1 MIATDDELE
10 MAAGEGKAPDSGLE
24 VPLSRLMDAVKE
36 SRRKL
41 TPWREQYIQL
51 WKEYVG
57 DFYGE
62 RANEKANPVNKMEQ
76 ATTIYLQQLAGNPP
90 RVNVFTRNRR
100 YRAGATKLGL
110 VMNSSLEDYRIHRAL
125 QRSVRNSLFGMGI
138 VKVGLK
144 SNGVKSIGGE
154 NVTTSTPFVE
164 SILLDDFVVD
174 MTASSFDT
182 AEYMGHKYRVSMKDA
197 IRNPEWDKRVRA
209 KLREQDNL
217 NVDEDG
223 NARLSEMS
231 GEADRGKLYKQVE
244 VWEVYVRSE
253 RKVVTYCEHYAGYPL
268 RVVDWEGPERGPY
281 HALFYNEVDGNVM
294 PLAPAATWI
303 HLHNFINSAMR
314 KLIRQAERAKSVGLA
329 PNMSNQNGGKD
340 ASTIMSA
347 SDGDVVAVESP
358 EAIQERNFGGI
369 DQSTFGFML
378 QCNQMFSTLAG
389 NLETLGGLSAQ
400 TDTATQDAILNQNSS
415 ERINAMRQKVA
426 LFTKG
431 VLTDLAFWMWTDP
444 TETYRAEID
453 SPVGPLEVQLTPEE
467 RQYDF
472 FENEIEIEPYSMVF
486 QTPQQRSQQLSQL
499 MMTTLL
505 PAQPILDAQGLSLDF
520 TQYIKMLAQYM
531 NLPEL
536 NDLVKSQGMSLNAN
550 ESAKPSERT
559 TPPVKVST
567 ENRVSKGAGG
577 MQGDESSMIQRLMAS
592 GRENRGG

>member
-1 MIATDDELE
+1 
-10 MAAGEGKAPDSGLE
+10 
-24 VPLSRLMDAVKE
+24 
-36 SRRKL
+36 
-41 TPWREQYIQL
+41 
-51 WKEYVG
+51 
-57 DFYGE
+57 
-62 RANEKANPVNKMEQ
+62 
-76 ATTIYLQQLAGNPP
+76 
-90 RVNVFTRNRR
+90 
-100 YRAGATKLGL
+100 
-110 VMNSSLEDYRIHRAL
+110 LEDYRIHRAL

-144 SNGVKSIGGE
+144 SNGVRNIGGE

-164 SILLDDFVVD
+164 SILLDDYVVD

-182 AEYMGHKYRVSMKDA
+182 AEYMGHKYRVPLKDA

-217 NVDEDG
+217 NVNEDG
-223 NARLSEMS
+223 DARLAEMS
-231 GEADRGKLYKQVE
+231 GEADRGKLHKQVE
-244 VWEVYVRSE
+244 VWEVYVRAE
-253 RKVVTYCEHYAGYPL
+253 RKVVTYCEHYPAYPL

-340 ASTIMSA
+340 AMTIMNA
-347 SDGDVVAVESP
+347 NDGDVVAVESP
-358 EAIQERNFGGI
+358 EAIQERAFGGI

-431 VLTDLAFWMWTDP
+431 VLTDLAYWMWTDP
-444 TETYRAEID
+444 TETYRAEMD
-453 SPVGPLEVQLTPEE
+453 SPVGAIEVALTPEE

-472 FENEIEIEPYSMVF
+472 FEHEIEIEPYSMVF

-499 MMTTLL
+499 MMSTLL
-505 PAQPILDAQGLSLDF
+505 PAQPMLQQQGLSIDF
-520 TQYIKMLAQYM
+520 TQYVKMLAQYM

-536 NDLVKSQGMSLNAN
+536 NDLVQSQGMALNASDSFKAS
-550 ESAKPSERT
+550 EPS

-577 MQGDESSMIQRLMAS
+577 MQGDESSMIQRLMA
-592 GRENRGG
+592 GGNQNKQN